1 MWKVYKENHYIQG
14 DLISSHKT
22 ETAARKKAKQAIG
35 HSYTVKEEVK
45 EEIRIWLE
53 DKDRIPIGIII
64 KTKKGAKRIRQGKKK
79 KECK

>member
-45 EEIRIWLE
+45 EEMRIWL
-53 DKDRIPIGIII
+53 DDANHNPLGII
-64 KTKKGAKRIRQGKKK
+64 TKKSRG
-79 KECK
+79 